1 VSERAIVAHVSG
13 RVQGVYYRQHTRL
26 RGSALGLAGWVRNL
40 EDGRVMVFAQGPREA
55 VEALVDW
62 LWTGPPHAQ
71 VVAVEVDDVPPDPKL
86 AVFDVRH

>member
-1 VSERAIVAHVSG
+1 MNERAIVAYVSG

-26 RGSALGLAGWVRNL
+26 RASGLGLAGWVRNL
-40 EDGRVMVFAQGPREA
+40 DDGRVKVFAQGTREA

-62 LWTGPPHAQ
+62 LWTGPPHAL

-86 AVFDVRH
+86 VVFDVRH